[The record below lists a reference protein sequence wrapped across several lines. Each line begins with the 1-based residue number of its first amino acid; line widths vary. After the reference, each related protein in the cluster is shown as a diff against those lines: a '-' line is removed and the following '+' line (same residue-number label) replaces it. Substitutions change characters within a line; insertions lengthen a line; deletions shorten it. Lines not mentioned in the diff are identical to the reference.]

1 MSVSWSCRG
10 HASEKP
16 ELPELLGNTPTG
28 VRFIGPGQ
36 YAMAALGDKIGSS
49 ILAQSAGVPTLPWS
63 GDGVMI
69 KYEDCDNG
77 EIPDDIYDKACLHNV
92 AEAIACFER
101 INAPI
106 MLKASWGGGGK
117 GIRMVKHVDEVPNAF
132 KQVQAEVP
140 GSPIFAMKLARRSRH
155 LEVQLLA
162 DMHGNVC
169 SVFSRDCSVQRRHQ
183 KIVEEG
189 PVTVAHAEKLNH
201 MESCARSLARSVKYV
216 GAATVEYLYAMED
229 DEYCFLELNPRLQVE
244 HPVTEWISGVNIPAC
259 QLLIAQGVPLHAIPD
274 LRRLYGKD
282 PEGTDPIDFED
293 FNARN
298 PPSGHVVAVRITAEN
313 ANAGFKPTAGKI
325 EEISFRGTP
334 DVWGYFSVKGGGSV
348 HEFSDSQFGHLF
360 AKGENR
366 NAAIR
371 AMVVALKE
379 LKIRGEIRTNSD
391 YVCDL
396 IQTSDFIGDSHDT
409 GWLDK
414 RIAEQITTESPPWHL
429 SVVCGAAV
437 RATQNFNRKQIEYL
451 GYLEKGQLP
460 PARISMN
467 TSVESF
473 VVDEEKFSVEVSRTG
488 PQSLSMRLNG
498 STLDVVARELNDGG
512 LLIQLDGVSHVVH
525 AEEEPSGTRLLI
537 GTSTCLLSNEHDP
550 SQLTSLS
557 TGKLI
562 RYLVEDGAHI
572 QANTAY
578 AEIEVMKMVMEL
590 TCPSSGVI
598 TFEIPEGSV
607 LAPGSLIARLKLDDL
622 ASVKTATPFTGQW
635 PEVGPPVVRADG
647 VQKRFNESVTSA
659 DNILAGYPNPVD
671 STVSILRETASDP
684 TLPLLQWD
692 EAYGVVSSR
701 LPHKL
706 ASLLEKIV
714 DECATDL
721 NKGLK
726 EKAEHG
732 DLDAISRSCMET
744 LLGTMTQE
752 VSQTPPEDIAALEQL
767 LEPLIE
773 VARNH
778 AMGSE
783 HYTRS
788 IVKGMLAKYLSVEE
802 QFQTAEG
809 ITEQEIIDAMRKSS
823 ASDLQSVVSL
833 VISHNGLKA
842 KNDLIMSLL
851 RTFVREHPD
860 EYRQE
865 LRHLASLQDKK
876 AISLVLLAQKLLEMS
891 LLGELR
897 KIVAKALS
905 GDEVT
910 LDQAI
915 TEKEPVSPGGV
926 ARRVTLNEGL
936 FAGLSDIAAS
946 PSMRHGKIED
956 RINMLV
962 MAPAAVEDAI
972 ASLLPDHA
980 DLELRSRALTT
991 YIQRIYH
998 PYIVV
1003 EPQMDAYN
1011 ENLSM
1016 ASWVYEKQSADA
1028 SITDCIG
1035 GSIVLEDL
1043 NMLEE
1048 GVNALMNSKASSGLK
1063 SEVNKGTLHLILDS
1077 RADVPEYEVFLAK
1090 VNSLSNLI
1098 LDAGY
1103 NAVSLLSRGEKMVP
1117 MRTVVYFS
1125 EAERNFSSSPVLRFM
1140 EPPTADCL
1148 EMHKLQSFTEL
1159 RHTSSR
1165 NRQWN
1170 LFAVTEQRAKM
1181 MSLKR
1186 VFARGVVRQLGRPDL
1201 LAATYGGNS
1210 AAVAKAAMQEVGSSI
1225 ESALTEFERAA
1236 YIGESGSKADWAHI
1250 FVNVIAPVA
1259 LGDEGD
1265 QMKVA
1270 LALRAAA
1277 ATLTAHNISRLR
1289 NSSVAQWELRLR
1301 TVGNKAAWR
1310 VIVSVPTGHESGED
1324 CVDVYREHT
1333 DGTRVIYNAITGD
1346 CPMNNVPV
1354 SAPYEPLETLQLKQ
1368 MAARRHKTTYC
1379 YDFPAVFEHA
1389 LMQVWAQRAASGEPD
1404 AVPPTS
1410 KLVEAQELVPRDEE
1424 LLNFRE
1430 SAPLVPMKRPPNL
1443 NKVGVVA
1450 WLMTLHTPE
1459 YPQGRQ
1465 IVTIANDIT
1474 HSFGA
1479 FGPKEDA
1486 MFRAATHFALENR
1499 LPVVYLAANSGARV
1513 GLANELKL
1521 CMKVAWVNNEDPTKG
1536 FRYIYLSKED
1546 HDSILERAKESGV
1559 TPFKAQ
1565 MIDDE
1570 GEVRYQLSDI
1580 IGLEDGLGVECLSG
1594 SGSIAGIYSKAFK
1607 EGFTLTLVSGRTVGI
1622 GAYLARLGRRCIQR
1636 KDQPIILTGFAA
1648 LNKLLGREVYTSHM
1662 QLGGPKIMGTNGVSH
1677 HIVHDDLE
1685 GVTKVLEWISFI
1697 PSRTGE
1703 TIPKLPTSDSIT
1715 RRVAYKPADGE
1726 KLNPRSAIAGYDDA
1740 ATGGWVSGLF
1750 DRGSWLESQ
1759 SGWARTVVTGRA
1771 RLGGIPCGV
1780 IAVEV
1785 DTVMLDIPADPGMP
1799 DSSEKTIPQAG
1810 QVWFP
1815 DSALKT
1821 AHAMEEFD
1829 LEGLPLFV
1837 MANWRG
1843 FSGGQRDLFEGVL
1856 QAGSLIVENLRSYRQ
1871 PVFMYIP
1878 PGCELR
1884 GGAWVVIDSQ
1894 INPDQI
1900 ESYADTTAKGGVLEP
1915 EGMVEI
1921 KFRSKELISAMHRLD
1936 PVMKALV
1943 TSHGADHSLVK
1954 EREAKLLPIY
1964 TGIAQSFAQMHD
1976 TPVRMQAKG
1985 VIKEIVPWETSR
1997 QFFANRLKRRL
2008 AEAALCTHLRS
2019 ADDKITSVE
2028 AKQMIRDWY
2037 LTSPMSSNADSNIS
2051 LVVDHAM
2058 NLDEQEALWQD
2069 DAAFMDWVDGPSG
2082 AARISLE
2089 LRHVRQ
2095 QSATK
2100 LVKALSSTSEGT
2112 QGLMQGLEE
2121 AMETNHSLLLQL
2133 RNLVNQ
2139 RG

>member
-1 MSVSWSCRG
+1 
-10 HASEKP
+10 
-16 ELPELLGNTPTG
+16 
-28 VRFIGPGQ
+28 
-36 YAMAALGDKIGSS
+36 
-49 ILAQSAGVPTLPWS
+49 
-63 GDGVMI
+63 
-69 KYEDCDNG
+69 
-77 EIPDDIYDKACLHNV
+77 
-92 AEAIACFER
+92 
-101 INAPI
+101 
-106 MLKASWGGGGK
+106 
-117 GIRMVKHVDEVPNAF
+117 
-132 KQVQAEVP
+132 
-140 GSPIFAMKLARRSRH
+140 
-155 LEVQLLA
+155 
-162 DMHGNVC
+162 
-169 SVFSRDCSVQRRHQ
+169 
-183 KIVEEG
+183 
-189 PVTVAHAEKLNH
+189 
-201 MESCARSLARSVKYV
+201 
-216 GAATVEYLYAMED
+216 
-229 DEYCFLELNPRLQVE
+229 
-244 HPVTEWISGVNIPAC
+244 
-259 QLLIAQGVPLHAIPD
+259 
-274 LRRLYGKD
+274 
-282 PEGTDPIDFED
+282 
-293 FNARN
+293 
-298 PPSGHVVAVRITAEN
+298 
-313 ANAGFKPTAGKI
+313 
-325 EEISFRGTP
+325 
-334 DVWGYFSVKGGGSV
+334 
-348 HEFSDSQFGHLF
+348 
-360 AKGENR
+360 
-366 NAAIR
+366 
-371 AMVVALKE
+371 
-379 LKIRGEIRTNSD
+379 
-391 YVCDL
+391 
-396 IQTSDFIGDSHDT
+396 
-409 GWLDK
+409 
-414 RIAEQITTESPPWHL
+414 
-429 SVVCGAAV
+429 
-437 RATQNFNRKQIEYL
+437 
-451 GYLEKGQLP
+451 
-460 PARISMN
+460 
-467 TSVESF
+467 
-473 VVDEEKFSVEVSRTG
+473 
-488 PQSLSMRLNG
+488 
-498 STLDVVARELNDGG
+498 
-512 LLIQLDGVSHVVH
+512 
-525 AEEEPSGTRLLI
+525 
-537 GTSTCLLSNEHDP
+537 
-550 SQLTSLS
+550 
-557 TGKLI
+557 
-562 RYLVEDGAHI
+562 
-572 QANTAY
+572 
-578 AEIEVMKMVMEL
+578 
-590 TCPSSGVI
+590 
-598 TFEIPEGSV
+598 
-607 LAPGSLIARLKLDDL
+607 
-622 ASVKTATPFTGQW
+622 
-635 PEVGPPVVRADG
+635 
-647 VQKRFNESVTSA
+647 
-659 DNILAGYPNPVD
+659 
-671 STVSILRETASDP
+671 
-684 TLPLLQWD
+684 
-692 EAYGVVSSR
+692 
-701 LPHKL
+701 
-706 ASLLEKIV
+706 
-714 DECATDL
+714 
-721 NKGLK
+721 
-726 EKAEHG
+726 
-732 DLDAISRSCMET
+732 
-744 LLGTMTQE
+744 
-752 VSQTPPEDIAALEQL
+752 
-767 LEPLIE
+767 
-773 VARNH
+773 
-778 AMGSE
+778 
-783 HYTRS
+783 
-788 IVKGMLAKYLSVEE
+788 
-802 QFQTAEG
+802 
-809 ITEQEIIDAMRKSS
+809 
-823 ASDLQSVVSL
+823 
-833 VISHNGLKA
+833 
-842 KNDLIMSLL
+842 
-851 RTFVREHPD
+851 
-860 EYRQE
+860 
-865 LRHLASLQDKK
+865 
-876 AISLVLLAQKLLEMS
+876 
-891 LLGELR
+891 
-897 KIVAKALS
+897 
-905 GDEVT
+905 
-910 LDQAI
+910 
-915 TEKEPVSPGGV
+915 
-926 ARRVTLNEGL
+926 
-936 FAGLSDIAAS
+936 
-946 PSMRHGKIED
+946 
-956 RINMLV
+956 
-962 MAPAAVEDAI
+962 
-972 ASLLPDHA
+972 
-980 DLELRSRALTT
+980 
-991 YIQRIYH
+991 
-998 PYIVV
+998 
-1003 EPQMDAYN
+1003 
-1011 ENLSM
+1011 
-1016 ASWVYEKQSADA
+1016 
-1028 SITDCIG
+1028 
-1035 GSIVLEDL
+1035 
-1043 NMLEE
+1043 
-1048 GVNALMNSKASSGLK
+1048 
-1063 SEVNKGTLHLILDS
+1063 
-1077 RADVPEYEVFLAK
+1077 
-1090 VNSLSNLI
+1090 
-1098 LDAGY
+1098 
-1103 NAVSLLSRGEKMVP
+1103 
-1117 MRTVVYFS
+1117 
-1125 EAERNFSSSPVLRFM
+1125 
-1140 EPPTADCL
+1140 
-1148 EMHKLQSFTEL
+1148 
-1159 RHTSSR
+1159 
-1165 NRQWN
+1165 
-1170 LFAVTEQRAKM
+1170 
-1181 MSLKR
+1181 
-1186 VFARGVVRQLGRPDL
+1186 
-1201 LAATYGGNS
+1201 
-1210 AAVAKAAMQEVGSSI
+1210 
-1225 ESALTEFERAA
+1225 
-1236 YIGESGSKADWAHI
+1236 
-1250 FVNVIAPVA
+1250 
-1259 LGDEGD
+1259 
-1265 QMKVA
+1265 MKVA

-1424 LLNFRE
+1424 SLNFRE

-1486 MFRAATHFALENR
+1486 MFRAATDFALENR

-1521 CMKVAWVNNEDPTKG
+1521 CMKVAW
-1536 FRYIYLSKED
+1536 
-1546 HDSILERAKESGV
+1546 
-1559 TPFKAQ
+1559 

-1648 LNKLLGREVYTSHM
+1648 LNKLLAERYTQATCSWEVQRSWARM
-1662 QLGGPKIMGTNGVSH
+1662 
-1677 HIVHDDLE
+1677 
-1685 GVTKVLEWISFI
+1685 
-1697 PSRTGE
+1697 

-1900 ESYADTTAKGGVLEP
+1900 ESYADTTANGGVLEP

-2028 AKQMIRDWY
+2028 AKQMIRDWF
-2037 LTSPMSSNADSNIS
+2037 LTSPLSGNADSNIS